1 LPRVGGRRKLC
12 AFGPWRLC
20 VRMEHRLQV
29 HLVASVPDF
38 RGFSLCDGASCHTVQ
53 NVEMITDFKKLLLTV
68 LFLGLSGPCLVQ
80 AQSGVGDGSV
90 PLIPVTE
97 IPAQGSFFSL
107 QRAICLDQSGHL
119 DQYGHE
125 RYE

>member
-1 LPRVGGRRKLC
+1 
-12 AFGPWRLC
+12 
-20 VRMEHRLQV
+20 
-29 HLVASVPDF
+29 
-38 RGFSLCDGASCHTVQ
+38 
-53 NVEMITDFKKLLLTV
+53 MITDFKKLLLTV